1 MVKLYQIILFLTI
14 DTVPTLYIH
23 QMLPTLWITH
33 DKGMMLPMN
42 GTVFYILIVL
52 TLYSYLNGNIS
63 TINKV
68 NPSFYTM
75 LTTTPSNII
84 IEFRDVLVHR
94 KAFINGLRFN
104 CIALYG
110 VVSFSST
117 LLPCLEE
124 LIGA

>member
-23 QMLPTLWITH
+23 QLLPTLWITH

-42 GTVFYILIVL
+42 GTVLYILIIL
-52 TLYSYLNGNIS
+52 TLYSYLNSNII

-68 NPSFYTM
+68 NPSLYTEFAFF
-75 LTTTPSNII
+75 PSDII
-84 IEFRDVLVHR
+84 IKFRDVLVHR

-104 CIALYG
+104 CIAEYG